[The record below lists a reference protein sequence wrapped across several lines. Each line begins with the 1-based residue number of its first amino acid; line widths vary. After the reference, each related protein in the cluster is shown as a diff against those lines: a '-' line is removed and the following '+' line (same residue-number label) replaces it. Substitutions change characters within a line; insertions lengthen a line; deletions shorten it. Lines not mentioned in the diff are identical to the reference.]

1 VRLTIKK
8 LNPQKE
14 KEFLKTKKSTVIFP
28 LLGLELAPFRMA
40 FFGVAGRVIGLV
52 PLPPLWINHIFNCSV
67 IISNACQL
75 RKRFFY
81 LPLLEIFLPNLYAFF
96 KLFSLYRF

>member
-52 PLPPLWINHIFNCSV
+52 PLPPLWINHIFNF
-67 IISNACQL
+67 IFMISSACQL
-75 RKRFFY
+75 RNRFF
-81 LPLLEIFLPNLYAFF
+81 ICLY
-96 KLFSLYRF
+96 